1 MAEPW
6 FSDPNMFG
14 AWFGSIVGGVGGTL
28 AGLLGAAAGTLAPR
42 GKGRAWVLGGMTVF
56 AGLGV
61 LLLGVGLV
69 ALFSGQPYGIW
80 YPFTL
85 CGAIFAG
92 VCGSLVPVVRRVYD
106 QAEERRMNAE
116 ALRHG

>member
-14 AWFGSIVGGVGGTL
+14 ALFGSIAGGIGGTL
-28 AGLLGAAAGTLAPR
+28 VGLLGAAAGVLAPR
-42 GKGRAWVLGGMTVF
+42 GKGRLWILGGMTVF
-56 AGLGV
+56 AGVGMV
-61 LLLGVGLV
+61 LLATGLV

-85 CGAIFAG
+85 CGAIFAA
-92 VCGSLVPVVRRVYD
+92 VCGSLIPALRRVYER
-106 QAEERRMNAE
+106 AEERRLDAQ
-116 ALRHG
+116 AIRQG